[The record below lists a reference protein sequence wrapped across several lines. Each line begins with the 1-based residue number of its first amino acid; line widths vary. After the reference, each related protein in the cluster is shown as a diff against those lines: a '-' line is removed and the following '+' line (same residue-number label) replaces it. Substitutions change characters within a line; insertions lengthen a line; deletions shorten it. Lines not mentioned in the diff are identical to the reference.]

1 MTQIEVTQFLQ
12 SLLYIVV
19 TAIVPITLPFVIK
32 LVKAQVNKIDNQKVK
47 ELLDM
52 AFNDVSVAV
61 TQVTQTYVDS
71 LKKEGKF
78 DEVTQKVAF
87 EKAKTLALE
96 LINKE
101 SKEAITKMHG
111 DLNNYIDVLIEKAVH
126 DTKMKK

>member
-1 MTQIEVTQFLQ
+1 MTQIEITQFLQ
-12 SLLYIVV
+12 SILYIAI
-19 TAIVPITLPFVIK
+19 TAIVPITLPFIIK
-32 LVKAQVNKIDNQKVK
+32 LVKVQINKINNQKVK

-52 AFNDVSVAV
+52 AFNEVSVAV

>member
-19 TAIVPITLPFVIK
+19 TAIVPITLPFIIK
-32 LVKAQVNKIDNQKVK
+32 LVKAQVNKIDNQKVR

-87 EKAKTLALE
+87 EKAKTLAL
-96 LINKE
+96 
-101 SKEAITKMHG
+101 
-111 DLNNYIDVLIEKAVH
+111 
-126 DTKMKK
+126 

>member
-19 TAIVPITLPFVIK
+19 TAIVPITLPFIIK
-32 LVKAQVNKIDNQKVK
+32 LVKAQVNKIDNQKIK

-52 AFNDVSVAV
+52 AFNEVSVAV
-61 TQVTQTYVDS
+61 TQVTQTYVDT

-78 DEVTQKVAF
+78 DEVTQKIAF
-87 EKAKTLALE
+87 EKAKTLALD
-96 LINKE
+96 LIGKE

-111 DLNNYIDVLIEKAVH
+111 DLDKYIDLLIEKAVH

>member
-12 SLLYIVV
+12 SLLYIVI
-19 TAIVPITLPFVIK
+19 TAIVPITLPFIIK
-32 LVKAQVNKIDNQKVK
+32 LVKVQINKINNQKIK

-52 AFNDVSVAV
+52 AFNEVSVAV
-61 TQVTQTYVDS
+61 TQVTQTYVDT

-87 EKAKTLALE
+87 EKAKTLALD
-96 LINKE
+96 LISKE
-101 SKEAITKMHG
+101 SKESITKMHG
-111 DLNNYIDVLIEKAVH
+111 DLDKYIDLLIEKAVH